1 MLGLVGVTS
10 MDVSVAAV
18 TVNVVDPETLP
29 RVAVMVLLPTA
40 TDVAKPMELVALLMV
55 ALVILEELQ
64 VTDAVISCVV
74 LSE

>member
-40 TDVAKPMELVALLMV
+40 TDVARPMELVALLMV